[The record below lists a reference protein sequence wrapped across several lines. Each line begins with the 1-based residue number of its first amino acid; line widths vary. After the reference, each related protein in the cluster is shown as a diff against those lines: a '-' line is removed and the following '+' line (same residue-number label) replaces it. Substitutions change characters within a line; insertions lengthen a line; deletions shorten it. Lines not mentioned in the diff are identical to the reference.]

1 MNPLALTQGYTTT
14 KFFLS
19 VLQKTTHRKRLMAGI
34 LQKTVIVLGILAVF
48 VVAPAP
54 AAESVGDYTITYTI
68 SVQEDGS
75 ALWQVEYRTLLATD
89 TAAASFEEYATTISA
104 EGLPQFRQLIE
115 RSASQATI
123 ANSRPMA
130 VSDFKGT
137 ADIQT
142 SPTGRFGVVLYS
154 FSWKG
159 FAEAGQDLVIGDAF
173 AGGMYLPRDATLIIR
188 YPAGYSV
195 KRAEPAADRSGDSLT
210 WYGVRSFGSGEP
222 TVILAKESLPV
233 TPILAALVLV
243 IVVVAAGVFVIAR
256 KKSGVQPPGE
266 EEPDLP
272 GQPALLLTD
281 AEIHSLS
288 EQITATIRSAGG
300 EMYQSEIVKT
310 LGLPKST
317 VSSALNA
324 MHARGLI
331 VKVKKGRENLIR
343 FTEPAAGSGP
353 AR

>member
-1 MNPLALTQGYTTT
+1 
-14 KFFLS
+14 
-19 VLQKTTHRKRLMAGI
+19 MAGI
-34 LQKTVIVLGILAVF
+34 LEKTVIVLGILAVF
-48 VVAPAP
+48 FIAPAP
-54 AAESVGDYTITYTI
+54 AAETPGDYSITYTI

-75 ALWQVEYRTLLATD
+75 ALWQVEYRTPLVTD
-89 TAAASFEEYATTISA
+89 AAAASFEEYATTIET

-115 RSASQATI
+115 RSAAQAAI

-154 FSWKG
+154 FTWKG
-159 FAEAGQDLVIGDAF
+159 FAETGPELVIGDAF

-188 YPAGYSV
+188 YPAGYAV
-195 KRAEPAADRSGDSLT
+195 KSAEPPADRSGDSLT
-210 WYGVRSFGSGEP
+210 WYGVKSFSVGEP
-222 TVILAKESLPV
+222 RVILTKESLPV
-233 TPILAALVLV
+233 TTILAVLVLV
-243 IVVVAAGVFVIAR
+243 VVVAAAGAFVITR
-256 KKSGVQPPGE
+256 KKGRAEPAGT
-266 EEPDLP
+266 EEPDP
-272 GQPALLLTD
+272 PEPPALPMTD
-281 AEIHSLS
+281 DEIHSLS
-288 EQITATIRSAGG
+288 EQITAALRSAGG

-317 VSSALNA
+317 VSSALNE

-343 FTEPAAGSGP
+343 LSGTAAGHGP
-353 AR
+353 VQ